1 MKNHEFAAAL
11 VIRRTLLMV
20 CLLWS
25 AAANHFSYINAQHFT
40 LVELNCENLFDCVH
54 DSLKQDYE
62 FLPESGRKWTPQRY
76 WRKLNNIGR
85 EILSCTPDTVSYQ
98 LPDLVA
104 LCEVEN
110 DSVVFDLIRR
120 SLLRRAGYEYIV
132 TSSPDERGLDVALL
146 YQPFSFA
153 PVSHHPIRITPLPNM
168 RPTRDIL
175 YVSGRIQT
183 GDTLHVFVVHAPSRY
198 GGEQLTRPYR
208 MHVARRLMQSVDSLR
223 AVSPQASVIVAGDF
237 NDYTDDASLAF
248 LEQSGLTEVSRSAR
262 GTHGAEGTYCFQG
275 FWGSL
280 DHVFATPS
288 LAASVDTCYV
298 NDAPFLME
306 EDTKYAAR
314 RPRRT
319 YQGYRYQP
327 GYSDHLPLVVRF
339 RLAAEENILN
349 NIDGVTAQ
357 ECPHVVRSDL

>member
-1 MKNHEFAAAL
+1 MKNKIFAAAL
-11 VIRRTLLMV
+11 FIRRTLLMV
-20 CLLWS
+20 CMLWS
-25 AAANHFSYINAQHFT
+25 AAANFSFLNAQCLT

-85 EILSCTPDTVSYQ
+85 EIISSTPDSVNFQ

-110 DSVVFDLIRR
+110 DSVIFDLTRR

-132 TSSPDERGLDVALL
+132 TSSPDDRGLDVALL
-146 YQPFSFA
+146 YQPFTFS
-153 PVSHHPIRITPLPNM
+153 PVSHESIRITPLTDM

-175 YVSGRIQT
+175 HVAGRVMT

-198 GGEQLTRPYR
+198 GGEQLTRSYR
-208 MHVARRLMQSVDSLR
+208 MHVARCLMLSVDSLLAR
-223 AVSPQASVIVAGDF
+223 SPQAPVIVAGDF
-237 NDYTDDASLAF
+237 NDYTDDAPLAF

-306 EDTKYAAR
+306 EDTKYAAQ

-339 RLAAEENILN
+339 CLPPKE
-349 NIDGVTAQ
+349 
-357 ECPHVVRSDL
+357 

>member
-1 MKNHEFAAAL
+1 MKRERFATAL
-11 VIRRTLLMV
+11 VLRRTWLV
-20 CLLWS
+20 CCLLWS
-25 AAANHFSYINAQHFT
+25 AVANSKLYTLNSTLIRAQSFT

-54 DSLKQDYE
+54 DTLKQDYE
-62 FLPESGRKWTPQRY
+62 FLPDAGRKWTPQRY

-85 EILSCTPDTVSYQ
+85 EIISSTSDTVNYQ

-110 DSVVFDLIRR
+110 DSVLFDLTRR

-132 TSSPDERGLDVALL
+132 TSSPDDRGLDVALL

-153 PVSHHPIRITPLPNM
+153 PVSHRSLRVTPLPDM

-175 YVSGRIQT
+175 YVAGRVPT

-198 GGEQLTRPYR
+198 GGERQSRPFR

-223 AVSPQASVIVAGDF
+223 AVSPQAAVIVAGDF
-237 NDYTDDASLAF
+237 NDYVSDASLTF
-248 LEQSGLTEVSRSAR
+248 LEESGLTDVSAMAS
-262 GTHGAEGTYCFQG
+262 GTHGARGTYCYQG
-275 FWGSL
+275 FWASL
-280 DHVFATPS
+280 DHVFVSASLLPS
-288 LAASVDTCYV
+288 VEACFI

-306 EDTKYAAR
+306 EDTKYAAL

-327 GYSDHLPLVVRF
+327 GYSDHLPLVI
-339 RLAAEENILN
+339 RLRLK
-349 NIDGVTAQ
+349 
-357 ECPHVVRSDL
+357 